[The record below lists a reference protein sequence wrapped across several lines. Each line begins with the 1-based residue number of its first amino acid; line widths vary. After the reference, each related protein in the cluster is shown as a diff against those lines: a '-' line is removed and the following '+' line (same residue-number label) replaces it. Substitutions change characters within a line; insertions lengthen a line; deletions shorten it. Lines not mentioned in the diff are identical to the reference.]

1 MKSFIECN
9 CLWIQL
15 LKTLWDNR
23 IQAVWIQQAMRT
35 GSWIWN
41 IPHLVFCWSVIMLW
55 NVTYECLY
63 RNVCGTIAICLS
75 WKAFTFVMHCQYH
88 EPWVA
93 MLQMGV
99 LVCRV
104 WPGAAFLGERAHR
117 ALEDTVV
124 LRAVVHHCASTLC
137 LTPAVLLC
145 SFVCKS
151 DVNAALAACSFVCLH
166 IVHCCDKYIFL
177 LTQVRASF
185 ALNKKTKHK
194 YDIIVL
200 LCCEAFWICAQT

>member
-1 MKSFIECN
+1 MQWRPHFHELFHRMQLCVNAIIENSLGQSDSSDADSTGNADRFLNLKYSPPRVSFYFRDTLPILRAVGCHIADGCARLK
-9 CLWIQL
+9 CLARCSNFGVGW
-15 LKTLWDNR
+15 
-23 IQAVWIQQAMRT
+23 
-35 GSWIWN
+35 
-41 IPHLVFCWSVIMLW
+41 
-55 NVTYECLY
+55 
-63 RNVCGTIAICLS
+63 
-75 WKAFTFVMHCQYH
+75 WK
-88 EPWVA
+88 
-93 MLQMGV
+93 
-99 LVCRV
+99 
-104 WPGAAFLGERAHR
+104 RAHR

-124 LRAVVHHCASTLC
+124 LLAVVHHCASTLC

-200 LCCEAFWICAQT
+200 LCCEAF